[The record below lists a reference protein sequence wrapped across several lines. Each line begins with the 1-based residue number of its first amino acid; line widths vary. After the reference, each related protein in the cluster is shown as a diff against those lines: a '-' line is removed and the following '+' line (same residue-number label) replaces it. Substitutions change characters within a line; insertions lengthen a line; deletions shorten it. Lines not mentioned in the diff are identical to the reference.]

1 MREKTH
7 RFTGGILTVFALF
20 FLLTTGVYG
29 AEATVRYTCP
39 MHPHYIAEEVGTCP
53 ICGMDLVP
61 LESGPATTN
70 AEDELEQ
77 RQAVTIPAETIQNM
91 GVRYGQV
98 EEADFGR
105 RIRSFGMVMENERAQ
120 NVVSSRVPGWVE
132 KLRITAV
139 GDPVKHNEE
148 LYRLFSPELIAAQR
162 DYLSAINSSESGRI
176 RSTALRLESL
186 GVDKRVLLKLR
197 SKRSILEKVPFYA
210 AYSGLVSR
218 LDVRQGTY
226 IKPGQSLATIQDY
239 GTVWINTSVAE
250 KDLARIN
257 LQTAVQVIM
266 PHLPG
271 RTLTAKLDYIYPTI
285 DATSR
290 TGTVRLV
297 LDNADRA
304 LRPGAYA
311 DVVFE
316 IGIDRRLAIPTE
328 ALLKS
333 SEGNHVIVALGEG
346 RFQPRSVRIG
356 LSSNG
361 YTEILAGLKNRERIV
376 VSGQFM
382 IDSESALKESFRKL
396 QRIKTPLYELV
407 LSANELA
414 MVDHLIDAAL
424 YIHEALIDGYNI
436 EEKMLQP
443 ARGIFTL
450 LKPKFGTTKLGSI
463 LKQADESMSQAQ
475 NARTETE
482 WLAAL
487 NQLTDALLPWILEG
501 AVQHYQNMGLILFRD
516 KNHGQ
521 LWLQTTSQPFN
532 PYGGKGGVALT
543 PSKSRFDPP
552 NSTGAGSTGD
562 NHVGH

>member
-1 MREKTH
+1 MSAKTQ
-7 RFTGGILTVFALF
+7 RFTGRIFTVFALF
-20 FLLTTGVYG
+20 FLLSTGVYG
-29 AEATVRYTCP
+29 AEEKIRYTCP
-39 MHPHYIAEEVGTCP
+39 MHPHYIAEELGACP

-61 LESGPATTN
+61 LENGPSTTD
-70 AEDELEQ
+70 ARDALEQ
-77 RQAVTIPAETIQNM
+77 RQAVIIPAETIQNM

-120 NVVSSRVPGWVE
+120 NVVSSRVPGWIE
-132 KLRITAV
+132 KLQITAV
-139 GDPVKHNEE
+139 GDPVKDDEE

-162 DYLSAINSSESGRI
+162 DYLSAINSNESGRI

-186 GVDKRVLLKLR
+186 GVDRRVLSQLR
-197 SKRSILEKVPFYA
+197 SKRSVLEKVPFYA
-210 AYSGLVSR
+210 AHSGLVSR
-218 LDVRQGTY
+218 LDVRQGSY

-271 RTLTAKLDYIYPTI
+271 RTLSAKLDYIYPTI

-361 YTEILAGLKNRERIV
+361 YTEILAGLNNKESIV

-382 IDSESALKESFRKL
+382 IDSESSLKESFRKL
-396 QRIKTPLYELV
+396 QRIKTPLDELI
-407 LSANELA
+407 LTPDELA
-414 MVDHLIDAAL
+414 MVDHFIDAAL
-424 YIHEALIDGYNI
+424 YIHEALIDGYDI
-436 EEKMLQP
+436 EERMLQP
-443 ARGIFTL
+443 ARGIQSL
-450 LKPKFGTTKLGSI
+450 LKSKFGKTKLGSI

-487 NQLTDALLPWILEG
+487 NQLTNALRPWILEG
-501 AVQHYQNMGLILFRD
+501 AVQHYQKKGLVLFRD
-516 KNHGQ
+516 ENHGH
-521 LWLQTTSQPFN
+521 LWLQTTAQPFN
-532 PYGGKGGVALT
+532 PYGGKGGLPLT
-543 PSKSRFDPP
+543 PPKAHFEQPDPIGAD
-552 NSTGAGSTGD
+552 STGG